1 MILKELNIQSIFNC
15 YSWSS
20 LVAQLVKNPPAM
32 QETWVWSLGLIPG
45 LGRSPGWG
53 RGNPRL
59 ENPQG
64 QRSLAGCSPWGG
76 KESDSF
82 QRLSLTQHSTGLI
95 YLFLTTL
102 GLPRCAWTFSSCG
115 KVQGWGCALLQCLSC
130 SCGFSR
136 GAPALE
142 HRLSC
147 SAACGLFPAQE

>member
-1 MILKELNIQSIFNC
+1 MFILVFPGGSVGKESTCDAGDLGLIPGFD
-15 YSWSS
+15 
-20 LVAQLVKNPPAM
+20 P
-32 QETWVWSLGLIPG
+32 WVWSLGWEDPLEEGMATPH
-45 LGRSPGWG
+45 
-53 RGNPRL
+53 L

-64 QRSLAGCSPWGG
+64 QRSLAGCSPWRG
-76 KESDSF
+76 KESDSI

-102 GLPRCAWTFSSCG
+102 GLPCCAWTFSSCG
-115 KVQGWGCALLQCLSC
+115 KVQGWGCTLRQCLSC

-147 SAACGLFPAQE
+147 SSACGLFPAQE